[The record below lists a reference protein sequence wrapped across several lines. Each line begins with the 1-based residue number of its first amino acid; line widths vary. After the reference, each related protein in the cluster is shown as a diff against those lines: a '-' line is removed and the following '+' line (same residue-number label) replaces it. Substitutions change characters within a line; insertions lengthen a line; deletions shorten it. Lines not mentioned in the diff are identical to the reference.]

1 MDLRY
6 LQTFKE
12 IVREGSFSGAARKLS
27 YTQSTIT
34 FHMDQ
39 LEKELDTMLFEKV
52 GRRMVLTKAGEE
64 FIPYVE
70 EVLSALDK
78 MKNFQSDLA
87 ECKRNASTGSTGI
100 AIMLSFSADFEGFPS
115 ASS

>member
-1 MDLRY
+1 MHVYHYKITANVIQLIKMNLIFYKKRRKLMDLRY

-52 GRRMVLTKAGEE
+52 GRRMVLTKAG
-64 FIPYVE
+64 
-70 EVLSALDK
+70 
-78 MKNFQSDLA
+78 
-87 ECKRNASTGSTGI
+87 
-100 AIMLSFSADFEGFPS
+100 
-115 ASS
+115 

>member
-87 ECKRNASTGSTGI
+87 ECKGTLR
-100 AIMLSFSADFEGFPS
+100 L
-115 ASS
+115 

>member
-52 GRRMVLTKAGEE
+52 
-64 FIPYVE
+64 
-70 EVLSALDK
+70 
-78 MKNFQSDLA
+78 
-87 ECKRNASTGSTGI
+87 
-100 AIMLSFSADFEGFPS
+100 
-115 ASS
+115 